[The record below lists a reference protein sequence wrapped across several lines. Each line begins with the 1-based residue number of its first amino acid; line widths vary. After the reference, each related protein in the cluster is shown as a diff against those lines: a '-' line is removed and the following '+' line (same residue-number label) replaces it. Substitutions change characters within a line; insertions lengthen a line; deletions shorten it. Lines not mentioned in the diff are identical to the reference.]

1 MSELTSIFNRI
12 AKSNDGPN
20 AVEYAVMLS
29 LIVIVC
35 VTAAAN
41 LGRTNSKAMGDMAS
55 RVKTTR

>member
-12 AKSNDGPN
+12 AKSDDGPN

-29 LIVIVC
+29 LIIIVC

-41 LGRTNSKAMGDMAS
+41 SGRTSSNPMGDVAS